1 MTQTFCTQGESGFDW
16 TIPDAEK
23 HFESRGYEVIE
34 RRKSDF
40 LMLPK

>member
-1 MTQTFCTQGESGFDW
+1 VTQTFRTRGESGFEW
-16 TIPDAEK
+16 MMPDAEK
-23 HFESRGYEVIE
+23 HFESWGYEVIE